1 MSQVI
6 LSSCY
11 VCADTPKHPS
21 PASGRLVLGSWWVL
35 TILIVSIYTA
45 SLAAM
50 LTVTVQG
57 KNIDCI
63 EDLAYSDLTPFTQLG
78 TSWHTFFNVRIGEEV
93 SFSPLH
99 INTHS
104 NLHLYSFLPV
114 TLILK
119 HTQRLSLSQTHNLI
133 FWFCT
138 FAKLFAPRRNHFKTS
153 AGLFPL
159 VASRL
164 GPKSS
169 R

>member
-1 MSQVI
+1 M
-6 LSSCY
+6 
-11 VCADTPKHPS
+11 CADTPKHPS

-57 KNIDCI
+57 MNIDCI

-78 TSWHTFFNVRIGEEV
+78 TSWHTFFNVRIGGEV

-104 NLHLYSFLPV
+104 NLHLYSFLAV
-114 TLILK
+114 THTLK
-119 HTQRLSLSQTHNLI
+119 HTHTHSLSQTHNEI

-138 FAKLFAPRRNHFKTS
+138 FAKLFPASRRNHFKTS

-159 VASRL
+159 IASLL
-164 GPKSS
+164 GPKSF